1 MNECSPPQV
10 SMGCHVRNGEME
22 SKRGRRFGHRAKRW
36 MSPNGVCPSANLRER
51 ERDSWNRWEYKTVVW
66 TKNYKKGFNKKW
78 ISTNL
83 KVLGGEN
90 DLTHTVSQLLT
101 DTQTVAPQS
110 VPGMGQ
116 DTLPPLSG
124 KDLTWPEL
132 GQPIHNHH
140 SPLLTSSP
148 FLSLLPLARFS
159 VGLFPSWFLFFFFWV
174 SRARR
179 DTMEQRSLG
188 RHCLWCHRCSRG
200 SAEVLPLSKPAV
212 PSFSYSVVLLSH
224 FFKWH
229 KRDLPLNVQD
239 VFSRTWTGF

>member
-1 MNECSPPQV
+1 MTP
-10 SMGCHVRNGEME
+10 H
-22 SKRGRRFGHRAKRW
+22 
-36 MSPNGVCPSANLRER
+36 
-51 ERDSWNRWEYKTVVW
+51 
-66 TKNYKKGFNKKW
+66 
-78 ISTNL
+78 
-83 KVLGGEN
+83 
-90 DLTHTVSQLLT
+90 THTVSQLLT
-101 DTQTVAPQS
+101 DTVAPQS
-110 VPGMGQ
+110 VPGLDQ

-148 FLSLLPLARFS
+148 FLSLLPLAHFFLLAFFR
-159 VGLFPSWFLFFFFWV
+159 LFFFFFFCEFLGPDGTLGSKEVWV
-174 SRARR
+174 VIVYDVTVVLVA
-179 DTMEQRSLG
+179 QRKFFLFQSQQF
-188 RHCLWCHRCSRG
+188 
-200 SAEVLPLSKPAV
+200 